1 MAPKNDSFIFWS
13 VSFQAMTL
21 CNRCGNEFDNYF
33 NNAYWCVYC
42 GKQFLID
49 ENLLRKEEK
58 IKEKKK

>member
-1 MAPKNDSFIFWS
+1 
-13 VSFQAMTL
+13 MTH

-33 NNAYWCVYC
+33 NAVYWCTYC

-58 IKEKKK
+58 SKKK